1 MNILLI
7 TSEYGRESGGLSY
20 ACFKYSNLLIDLGH
34 KIVVASSVDSVFLN
48 NSTNNFNIFHS
59 HIRIEEGGY
68 KKELHKHLFF
78 KAHLAETFEELK
90 TESFDL
96 VVSFGAGENGF
107 FASELSTRFNTPLV
121 LLLRGSEINLSIS
134 DMELRQ
140 KNQIA
145 LSRASAV
152 IGLSHE
158 LIQNSKDIYYNPRIK
173 YEVIPIPI
181 QSPQN
186 LDINIR
192 QDKVV
197 LGCGAHHINEKK
209 GIANLITAI
218 AELKKSTSATIKLEI
233 VGKIDSD
240 LLERYN
246 NLINDLDLNQQVNLL
261 GGLSR
266 NEFLKRMRTWDLY
279 IQTSFGEGFSNSVAE
294 YISLGKGFLL
304 SKTGFIA
311 ETLSENFQS
320 IILDSFNPKNISK
333 KIHKLLN
340 KENPKQYFQRA
351 FEAIVSKT
359 NEEAIRNKWDEVLTG
374 IKGIHPMKFE
384 SSNILSIVFHD
395 ISIEENSNIDV
406 PLKSFES
413 FVKLVSQRGYV
424 LCSSSNYFKSHNKSN
439 LIICTFDDGY
449 ENLHRYAL
457 PILNI
462 YNFTATV
469 FICVEN
475 IGGTNKWNCKDT
487 KNRKHLTELQ
497 LQDLKNSGWEIG
509 SHGLT
514 HNSLLKLSDEELQ
527 NEICDSKNQLQSV
540 FGQIESYAYPYGDF
554 NEYIKKKVAENYN
567 TAYSLT
573 KGGTLIGLDNHQIRR
588 YFLSELN
595 QLLEQ

>member
-1 MNILLI
+1 MKILLI

-20 ACFKYSNLLIDLGH
+20 GCFKYSNLLIDLGH
-34 KIVVASSVDSVFLN
+34 KIVVASSVDSAFIN
-48 NSTNNFNIFHS
+48 NSTNDFNIFSS
-59 HIRIEEGGY
+59 HIRILEGGY
-68 KKELHKHLFF
+68 KKELNKHLFF

-107 FASELSTRFNTPLV
+107 FASELSARFNAPLL

-140 KNQIA
+140 KNYIA

-152 IGLSHE
+152 IGLSNE
-158 LIQNSKDIYYNPRIK
+158 LILNSKEIYYDPRIK
-173 YEVIPIPI
+173 YMVIPIPI
-181 QSPQN
+181 QSPQK
-186 LDINIR
+186 LDINLSS
-192 QDKVV
+192 DKVV

-218 AELKKSTSATIKLEI
+218 AELKNSTSATINLEV

-240 LLERYN
+240 LLKRYN
-246 NLINDLDLNQQVNLL
+246 NLINDLGLKQQVNLL
-261 GGLSR
+261 GELTR

-294 YISLGKGFLL
+294 YISLGKAFLL

-311 ETLSENFQS
+311 EALSENFQS
-320 IILDSFNPKNISK
+320 IILDSFSPKNISK
-333 KIHKLLN
+333 KIHQLLN
-340 KENPKQYFQRA
+340 NKNPELYYQNA
-351 FEAIVSKT
+351 FDAIISKT
-359 NEEAIRNKWDEVLTG
+359 NEEDIREKWDEVLAG
-374 IKGIHPMKFE
+374 IKGIHTKKIE
-384 SSNILSIVFHD
+384 SSNMLSIVFHD

-413 FVKLVSQRGYV
+413 FVESVSQKGYL

-439 LIICTFDDGY
+439 LIVCTFDDGY
-449 ENLHRYAL
+449 ENLHKYAL
-457 PILNI
+457 PILNK
-462 YNFTATV
+462 YSFTATV

-475 IGGTNKWNCKDT
+475 IGCTNKWNFKDT
-487 KNRKHLTELQ
+487 KIRKHLTEMQ

-514 HNSLLKLSDEELQ
+514 HNSLLKLTDKELQ
-527 NEICDSKNQLQSV
+527 NEIYDSKKQLESI

-554 NEYIKKKVAENYN
+554 NEYIKMKVAENYN

-573 KGGTLIGLDNHQIRR
+573 KGGTLIGVDNHQIRR
-588 YFLSELN
+588 YFLSEFNL
-595 QLLEQ
+595 LLEQ

>member
-7 TSEYGRESGGLSY
+7 TSEYGSETGGLSY

-34 KIVVASSVDSVFLN
+34 RVVIVSSTGNTYSKTSINNLN
-48 NSTNNFNIFHS
+48 ITFSQ
-59 HIRIEEGGY
+59 IRIEDGGY
-68 KKELHKHLFF
+68 RKELNKHLFF

-107 FASELSTRFNTPLV
+107 FASELSARFYTPLV

-140 KNQIA
+140 KNHIA

-158 LIQNSKDIYYNPRIK
+158 LIQNSKDIYYDPRIK

-186 LDINIR
+186 LDISIR
-192 QDKVV
+192 PNKVV

-218 AELKKSTSATIKLEI
+218 AELRKSTSAIISLEI
-233 VGKIDSD
+233 VGKIDKD

-246 NLINDLDLNQQVNLL
+246 NLINDLGLKQQVNLL
-261 GGLSR
+261 GGLTR
-266 NEFLKRMRTWDLY
+266 NEFLKRMKTWDLY

-294 YISLGKGFLL
+294 YISLGKAFLL

-333 KIHKLLN
+333 KIHQLLN
-340 KENPKQYFQRA
+340 KENPEQYYQRA
-351 FEAIVSKT
+351 FETIASKT
-359 NEEAIRNKWDEVLTG
+359 NEEAIKNKWDEVLKG
-374 IKGIHPMKFE
+374 IKVIHPKKIE
-384 SSNILSIVFHD
+384 SSNILSVVFHD
-395 ISIEENSNIDV
+395 ISLEENSNLDV
-406 PLKSFES
+406 SLKTFKSFVE
-413 FVKLVSQRGYV
+413 LVSQKGYI

-439 LIICTFDDGY
+439 LVVCTFDDGY
-449 ENLHRYAL
+449 ENLHKYAL
-457 PILNI
+457 PVLNK

-469 FICVEN
+469 FICVKT
-475 IGGTNKWNCKDT
+475 IGETNKWNCKDT
-487 KNRKHLTELQ
+487 KNRKHLTKIQ
-497 LQDLKNSGWEIG
+497 LQELKNNGWEIG
-509 SHGLT
+509 SHGLS
-514 HNSLLKLSDEELQ
+514 HNSLLKLTDKELH
-527 NEICDSKNQLQSV
+527 NEIYDSKNQLESI

-554 NEYIKKKVAENYN
+554 NEYIKKKVAANYN

-573 KGGTLIGLDNHQIRR
+573 KGGTLIGIDNHQIRR